1 MNISRAR
8 PAENPATKVHA
19 IATKKKELPRLEDF
33 LKKRDYVGAITLVEF
48 MQSAER
54 PIPNTDEWLAYCK
67 FHLGDFNGALKVG
80 VDMGVSNLTGCRGV
94 NPRHHVDIIRIQAQS
109 YDMGAQHPR
118 CNPLR
123 ARS

>member
-67 FHLGDFNGALKVG
+67 FHLGDFNGALKVT
-80 VDMGVSNLTGCRGV
+80 SPLTRVGRVGGRDSGH
-94 NPRHHVDIIRIQAQS
+94 PSSPYHHHH
-109 YDMGAQHPR
+109 YP
-118 CNPLR
+118 PLPPGP
-123 ARS
+123 AR